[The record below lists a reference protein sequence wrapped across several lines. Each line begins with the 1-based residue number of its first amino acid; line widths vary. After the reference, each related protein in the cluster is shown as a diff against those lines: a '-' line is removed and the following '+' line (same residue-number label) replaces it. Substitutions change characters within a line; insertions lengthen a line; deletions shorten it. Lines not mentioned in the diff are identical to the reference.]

1 MPLPRLTLL
10 SAVLLSGCA
19 TSPAANHTESTESK
33 PTPTASAPAEPRTVR
48 EALAREITAQ
58 LPHKPVE
65 AEGVLF
71 RGKVLAAGTPELMKR
86 PNGVTLLTLPIGTS
100 EPVTCL
106 FYTSAIDAGAAVRS
120 LLESLLDDVT
130 VERVRATDVKSF
142 TGSPAMYLEG
152 DYSRG
157 AAPAVQVGR
166 IKVMVHAAPVL
177 PKTCFHNELGYTKT
191 FLDVTESIATGL
203 TSTAPE
209 QPVAPY
215 YSDVQVLRLGDV
227 PLGFQYTA
235 LFGSKAGGSIL
246 EVSTTMVRPGAPV
259 QLQFQDTNI
268 TEQADISGVLVAKS
282 YSKRVNDTVAAN
294 VRLRREQNGSYGVS
308 GQVAAKEVQAQFGGE
323 LIGEVGLAARLREGL
338 LKGQGDALEALL
350 WVPPADASA
359 PTKLVIRPREE
370 AGARAATMELGPMSV
385 KVELDAHGF
394 PQRTEI
400 PSGSAT
406 VVQERL
412 SQTGEP

>member
-1 MPLPRLTLL
+1 MPSR
-10 SAVLLSGCA
+10 
-19 TSPAANHTESTESK
+19 
-33 PTPTASAPAEPRTVR
+33 
-48 EALAREITAQ
+48 
-58 LPHKPVE
+58 PVE

-71 RGKVLAAGTPELMKR
+71 RGQVLAAGTPELMKR
-86 PNGVTLLTLPIGTS
+86 PNGVTILTLPIGTS

-106 FYTSAIDAGAAVRS
+106 FYTSPIDAGAAARG
-120 LLESLLDDVT
+120 LLEAILDDVT

-142 TGSPAMYLEG
+142 TGSPAMYLEA

-157 AAPAVQVGR
+157 TAPAVQPGR
-166 IKVMVHAAPVL
+166 IKVMVHADPVL
-177 PKTCFHNELGYTKT
+177 PKSCFHNELGYART

-215 YSDVQVLRLGDV
+215 YSDVQVMRVGEV

-246 EVSTTMVRPGAPV
+246 EVSTTTVRPGAPGQ

-268 TEQADISGVLVAKS
+268 TEQADTSGVLVAKS

-294 VRLRREQNGSYGVS
+294 VRLRRQQDGGYGVE
-308 GQVAAKEVQAQFGGE
+308 GQVGAKDAKAQLGGE

-338 LKGQGDALEALL
+338 LKGQDGALEAML

-359 PTKLVIRPREE
+359 PTKVVVRPRAE

-394 PQRTEI
+394 PQRMEI